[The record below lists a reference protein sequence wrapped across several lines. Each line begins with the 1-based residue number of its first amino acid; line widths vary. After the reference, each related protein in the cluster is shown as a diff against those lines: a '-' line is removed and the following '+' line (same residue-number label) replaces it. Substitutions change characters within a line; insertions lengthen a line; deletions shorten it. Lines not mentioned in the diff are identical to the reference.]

1 MAWTL
6 NISDDSGTVNLN
18 GSVTSTT
25 GSIELN
31 NYTPV
36 IAAAS
41 DEGVIDVVRLQ
52 FIGTS
57 QAALGS
63 MIQAVN
69 NKLRLA
75 AEYQERRAGSKV
87 YLNYQPDGYSEA
99 YRSEIIG
106 MDADISRLEI
116 EDPYMFN
123 WGTNKT
129 AFANLYVK
137 RRNFW
142 EGTLTPVTLSNPN
155 GTNSTG
161 VVVFNSNQGGTAT
174 GGSIYNYTDVAATA
188 IAGDLPSPMKIE
200 FYYGVSNAAT
210 LSASSFYILNNTSF
224 PTVSYWQEIA
234 TASYSYSSGTASIAT
249 ASGGTRI
256 IGTLDSTSSSYY
268 TYFNGGTAYNAFGG
282 AMCKIFTSLNFLGTL
297 KVQPISLYGQDQQT
311 GAWNIITQA
320 QAEGAQQIYEVGDIR
335 VPTRFKSGTA
345 YDLDSFEVGYN
356 IQAISGTV
364 GFIADYGMIVP
375 YNYYA
380 KIYNVILG
388 TARGALY
395 LDSIEQNAY
404 YYRGTALNYY
414 SDLTYTGDIM
424 AVPNTAQRLV
434 YKWDCY
440 TAPTA
445 SHDFLTAYG
454 SVKAYY
460 RPRRLAL

>member
-1 MAWTL
+1 M
-6 NISDDSGTVNLN
+6 V
-18 GSVTSTT
+18 
-25 GSIELN
+25 
-31 NYTPV
+31 
-36 IAAAS
+36 
-41 DEGVIDVVRLQ
+41 
-52 FIGTS
+52 
-57 QAALGS
+57 
-63 MIQAVN
+63 
-69 NKLRLA
+69 
-75 AEYQERRAGSKV
+75 
-87 YLNYQPDGYSEA
+87 
-99 YRSEIIG
+99 
-106 MDADISRLEI
+106 
-116 EDPYMFN
+116 
-123 WGTNKT
+123 
-129 AFANLYVK
+129 ANLYVK
-137 RRNFW
+137 RRNYW
-142 EGTLTPVTLSNPN
+142 EGTLTPITISNPN

-188 IAGDLPSPMKIE
+188 IAGDLPTPMKIE
-200 FYYGVSNAAT
+200 FYYGVSNTAVLDIAN
-210 LSASSFYILNNTSF
+210 FYILNNTSF

-297 KVQPISLYGQDQQT
+297 KVQPISLYGEYRQT

-345 YDLDSFEVGYN
+345 YNLDSFEVGYN
-356 IQAISGTV
+356 IQAISGTTTI
-364 GFIADYGMIVP
+364 IADYGMVIP
-375 YNYYA
+375 YNYYT
-380 KIYNVILG
+380 KIYNVFLG
-388 TARGALY
+388 TANAVLY
-395 LDSIEQNAY
+395 VDCGEENAY
-404 YYRGTALNYY
+404 TYRGTAINYY
-414 SDLTYTGDIM
+414 SDLAYTGAIM
-424 AVPNTAQRLV
+424 AVPNIAQRLV

-440 TAPTA
+440 TGITS